1 MLKQLGPRRW
11 LARVQ
16 YRDPRTKR
24 KRSLERIVEGPEREA
39 RRVHA
44 ALEAEAKQAAAPR
57 SREKLAAYARSWI
70 ASRLPHL
77 KPSVADKYAGS
88 LDRHIVPALGDLPVD
103 MITPADVQ
111 GYVND
116 RVAAGAAG
124 NTVLNELRL
133 LRTMSKDSQA
143 EGQADID
150 WAARVKPPTVDTYT
164 EEDPNLLT
172 AAELAEFLDQVP
184 GQWRRLVELMAFT
197 GLRWGEVSALRWS
210 DVDLQ
215 HGAVL
220 IRRGNWKGMEVLP
233 KTARSRRTVPLPP
246 GLLPAERPAD
256 VKPDALLFPSKEG
269 TLHRGT
275 PLTKVFLRT
284 LAKVRAVRTEAQDD
298 RAFPEV
304 TPHGMRRTYN
314 NLVRQVANREVVK
327 AITGHTTDAM
337 LEHYSQVGPA
347 EKTAATARVLEL
359 VRPQVVRSG
368 SGADDRS
375 GDDDDD
381 EGGER

>member
-1 MLKQLGPRRW
+1 
-11 LARVQ
+11 
-16 YRDPRTKR
+16 
-24 KRSLERIVEGPEREA
+24 
-39 RRVHA
+39 
-44 ALEAEAKQAAAPR
+44 
-57 SREKLAAYARSWI
+57 
-70 ASRLPHL
+70 
-77 KPSVADKYAGS
+77 
-88 LDRHIVPALGDLPVD
+88 
-103 MITPADVQ
+103 
-111 GYVND
+111 
-116 RVAAGAAG
+116 
-124 NTVLNELRL
+124 
-133 LRTMSKDSQA
+133 
-143 EGQADID
+143 
-150 WAARVKPPTVDTYT
+150 
-164 EEDPNLLT
+164 
-172 AAELAEFLDQVP
+172 
-184 GQWRRLVELMAFT
+184 MAFT

-284 LAKVRAVRTEAQDD
+284 LTKVRAARTEAQDY